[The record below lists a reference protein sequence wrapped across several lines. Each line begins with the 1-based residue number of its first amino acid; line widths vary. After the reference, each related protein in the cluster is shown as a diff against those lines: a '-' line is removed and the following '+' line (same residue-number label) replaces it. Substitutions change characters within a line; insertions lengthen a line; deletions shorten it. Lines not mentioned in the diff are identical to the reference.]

1 MDFESLSMDL
11 TFSNASMTTQ
21 CVTVSTIFNAD
32 LTSMP
37 VNVNLSSSEAPS
49 AVSLSPVFT
58 TVTIQEGM
66 YTVKH
71 CYNT

>member
-21 CVTVSTIFNAD
+21 CVMVSTIFNAD
-32 LTSMP
+32 MTAMP
-37 VNVNLSSSEAPS
+37 FSVNLSSSEAPS
-49 AVSLSPVFT
+49 AVSLSPAFT
-58 TVTIQEGM
+58 SVTIRDGM
-66 YTVKH
+66 CTVKC